1 MMLSQ
6 SNRIS
11 NQRLISKLNK
21 EGKAYKTS
29 HFVFKYLPS
38 HSDSSKFTP
47 VISKKAIPKAVD
59 RNRARRQ
66 ITESFRLNMP
76 TLKSPIVCLAILKR
90 EAPVQLD
97 YGEIDRQIKEF
108 LNQLSADV

>member
-21 EGKAYKTS
+21 EGRAYKTS

-47 VISKKAIPKAVD
+47 VISKKVIPKAVN

-66 ITESFRLNMP
+66 ITESFRLNMK
-76 TLKSPIVCLAILKR
+76 TLKKPIVCLAILKK
-90 EAPVQLD
+90 EAPAELEYQQVD
-97 YGEIDRQIKEF
+97 DQIKEF
-108 LNQLSADV
+108 INQLPADV

>member
-1 MMLSQ
+1 MLSQ

-38 HSDSSKFTP
+38 SFDSSKFAP
-47 VISKKAIPKAVD
+47 VISKKVFPKAVD
-59 RNRARRQ
+59 RNKVRRQ
-66 ITESFRLNMP
+66 IAESLRLNLN
-76 TLKSPIVCLAILKR
+76 TLKKPIVCLVIMKKGVPTDL
-90 EAPVQLD
+90 E
-97 YGEIDRQIKEF
+97 YGGIDSQIKEF
-108 LNQLSADV
+108 FNQLLADV